1 LTTVP
6 YYCINS
12 ISTVNIR
19 IDTSVGVPIY
29 IQIVEQIKRSVALGR
44 LRPEEGLPSVRQ
56 LALELTINPNTV
68 ARAYLELEHQR
79 VIYKR
84 QGQGTFVSS
93 QAVEASRR
101 ERHKIVSALFEK
113 AIVEAAN
120 SGMPAAEIDEIYHQL
135 IRRYGLEMR

>member
-1 LTTVP
+1 M
-6 YYCINS
+6 NF
-12 ISTVNIR
+12 R
-19 IDTSVGVPIY
+19 IDTGDGVPIY
-29 IQIVEQIKRSVALGR
+29 IQIVEQIKRSVALGG
-44 LRPEEGLPSVRQ
+44 LKPEQALPSVRQ
-56 LALELTINPNTV
+56 LALDLTINPNTV
-68 ARAYLELEHQR
+68 ARAYLELEHQG

-120 SGMPAAEIDEIYHQL
+120 SGMTATDIEEIYRQL
-135 IRRYGLEMR
+135 MHRYGLEMR

>member
-1 LTTVP
+1 M
-6 YYCINS
+6 NF
-12 ISTVNIR
+12 R
-19 IDTSVGVPIY
+19 IDTGDGVPIY
-29 IQIVEQIKRSVALGR
+29 IQIVEQIKRSVALGS
-44 LRPEEGLPSVRQ
+44 LKPEQALPSVRQ
-56 LALELTINPNTV
+56 LALDLTINPNTV
-68 ARAYLELEHQR
+68 ARAYLELEHQG

-120 SGMPAAEIDEIYHQL
+120 SGMVATDIEEIYRQL
-135 IRRYGLEMR
+135 MHRYGLEMR